1 MADKIESSLEVNAP
15 VSDVYDYWATLEN
28 LPYFMTNVEEVRPT
42 GSNDTGETITHWSVK
57 GPFGKSIQFDARTTR
72 NERNEAIAW
81 NSTGGDIETT
91 GQVLFEEI
99 TPNRTRLKVQMKY
112 WDVPGGKV
120 GEAASKITGGPKT
133 ILEQDLRNFKDIME
147 GTATAE
153 EVQQRKAGAPLHT
166 AGVIGFLTS
175 GVGIAAVGGTLL
187 VWLLLRGG
195 KKSGGRDDL
204 RKLTGSKRGVRFTI
218 EL

>member
-1 MADKIESSLEVNAP
+1 MADKIESTLEINAP

-28 LPYFMTNVEEVRPT
+28 LPSFMTNVEEVRST
-42 GSNDTGETITHWSVK
+42 GSNDAGEPMSHWSVK
-57 GPFGKSIQFDARTTR
+57 GPFGKSIEFDARTTR
-72 NERNEAIAW
+72 NESNEAIAW
-81 NSTGGDIETT
+81 NSTGGDVETS
-91 GQVLFEEI
+91 GQVVFEEV

-112 WDVPGGKV
+112 WDVPAGKL

-153 EVQQRKAGAPLHT
+153 EVQQRKSAAPLHT
-166 AGVIGFLTS
+166 AGVVGFLTS
-175 GVGIAAVGGTLL
+175 GVGLATVGGGLL
-187 VWLLLRGG
+187 LWLLLRGG
-195 KKSGGRDDL
+195 GGKGGDDV
-204 RKLTGSKRGVRFTI
+204 RKITGSKRGIRFTI